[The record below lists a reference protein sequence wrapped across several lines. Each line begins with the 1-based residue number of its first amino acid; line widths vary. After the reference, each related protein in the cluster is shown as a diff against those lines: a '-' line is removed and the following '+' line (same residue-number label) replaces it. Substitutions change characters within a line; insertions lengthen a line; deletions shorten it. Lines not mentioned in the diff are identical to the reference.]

1 MAEAEG
7 RIYRLEDAPA
17 GKVALVFGARVMKDG
32 DVSWP
37 LKWRLETALDLYEKG
52 LVKRIL
58 VSGDNRFRDYNEP
71 EAMKRWLVNNGV
83 PEKDIACDYAG
94 RRTLDSCARAARLW
108 GVRDKVVL
116 VSQAYHLP
124 RALFLAKSWGMDA
137 VAVSAKSGTFRR
149 DLIRERLARMKAWL
163 DVCVLGTEPGLWG
176 PQERWPEP

>member
-1 MAEAEG
+1 MAEGEG
-7 RIYRLEDAPA
+7 RIFKLEDAPVA
-17 GKVALVFGARVMKDG
+17 EVALVFGARVMEDG
-32 DVSWP
+32 GVSWP
-37 LKWRLETALDLYEKG
+37 LRWRLETARDLYANG

-58 VSGDNRFRDYNEP
+58 VSGDNRWGHYNEP
-71 EAMKRWLVNNGV
+71 GVMRQWLIDNGV
-83 PEKDIACDYAG
+83 AENDIACDFAG

-124 RALFLAKSWGMDA
+124 RALYLAKSWGIDA

-176 PQERWPEP
+176 PKEYWPE